1 MSRNFFL
8 MALLAAA
15 LWLAEDS
22 VHAQTRTAPTRV
34 NTESIRTNSGGALF
48 QAVQPRVQPTSY
60 RGGFLHIYPGH
71 NMANVGSEPG
81 TEYTRIAQ
89 GQFVQDQTP
98 ESDLLPPL
106 PGNQNPG
113 EEVMGILDPSV
124 DDPVFVDPQVAGA
137 PQDVY
142 YGGAPACGPCQNAK
156 GGKHGKG
163 GKGKGH
169 LGFHD
174 WNWACFCIPMPPED
188 NLSFNFGAHGFK
200 GPLNAGLDGSFGFH
214 EGVNLGAALPGC
226 HLGIGWQIGLQGVH
240 SNYPGQGFASES
252 DRSQTFFT
260 WGFYRRVDCGLQGG
274 FVFDH
279 MNDDFIDEVSLEQVR
294 GEISWITHGY
304 HEFGVF
310 FNVSED
316 HGEVEYEIELGDDDV
331 EIEGEGIVEGTDL
344 VAFFYR
350 RHFGACR
357 ESWCRIF
364 VGATEERGSLSAM
377 LEVSPNN
384 PEIETLD
391 RSSAFVFGADA
402 HVALNDCWAL
412 ETGFTWLTAEKREDA
427 LGAFEDSWNV
437 GFNVIWMPRGHCCG
451 TTRGYYRP
459 LFNVAD
465 NGSFLT
471 HFSEIDVDYNDP

>member
-1 MSRNFFL
+1 MSRNLFVL
-8 MALLAAA
+8 ALLTTA

-22 VHAQTRTAPTRV
+22 AQAQPTRV
-34 NTESIRTNSGGALF
+34 NTDSIRTANGGMLF
-48 QAVQPRVQPTSY
+48 QAIRPRESVRSY

-71 NMANVGSEPG
+71 NVANADAPADND
-81 TEYTRIAQ
+81 YTRVAQ
-89 GQFVQDQTP
+89 GQFVQDSTP
-98 ESDLLPPL
+98 ETDLLPPL
-106 PGNQNPG
+106 PGNGSEG
-113 EEVMGILDPSV
+113 EEVMGILDPSI
-124 DDPVFVDPQVAGA
+124 DQPVFSDNNVAGV

-142 YGGAPACGPCQNAK
+142 YGAPAAGPYQNAK
-156 GGKHGKG
+156 GKHGKYGKG
-163 GKGKGH
+163 GKGKHGH

-188 NLSFNFGAHGFK
+188 NLSINFGAHGFK
-200 GPLNAGLDGSFGFH
+200 GPLNAAMDGSFGFH
-214 EGVNLGAALPGC
+214 EGINLGAALPGC
-226 HLGIGWQIGLQGVH
+226 HLGIGWQIGVQGVH

-260 WGFYRRVDCGLQGG
+260 WGFFRRVDCGLQGG

-279 MNDDFIDEVSLEQVR
+279 MDDEFIDNIDLDQVR
-294 GEISWITHGY
+294 GELSWITHGY

-310 FNVSED
+310 FNVSDETA
-316 HGEVEYEIELGDDDV
+316 EVEYEIELGDDDI
-331 EIEGEGIVEGTDL
+331 EIEAEGIVEATDL

-364 VGATEERGSLSAM
+364 VGATEERGSVSAM

-384 PEIETLD
+384 PEIETVN
-391 RSSAFVFGADA
+391 RSSSFVFGADT

-412 ETGFTWLTAEKREDA
+412 ETGFTWLTSDKKEDA

-471 HFSEIDVDYNDP
+471 HFRDIDVDYNDP